1 LCFAALDATEHRGIS
16 AAAISGKLWYNGA
29 MSDPETT
36 ETRSIFDREPDE
48 AAEAAADAAADA
60 EIEAGQF
67 VSNDRVVA
75 WLKSWGT
82 PDELPCPEPEPR

>member
-1 LCFAALDATEHRGIS
+1 
-16 AAAISGKLWYNGA
+16 
-29 MSDPETT
+29 MSDPETK
-36 ETRSIFDREPDE
+36 SIFDREPDE

-67 VSNDRVVA
+67 VTNDRVVA

-82 PDELPCPEPEPR
+82 PNELPCPEPEGAYG